1 MKAAFMAAVLC
12 VALGESVAAQGID
25 SQCPPGGFQSNGIPD
40 NTKVAQDA
48 CQKAIDL
55 FKYVA
60 PQLGSV
66 LAGGNPTQGLT
77 GTLGGIGHFAIGLRG
92 NALRASL
99 PEVDRVVPNTRGAQ
113 QSTYSLDSK
122 PAGLVTADLAVGVL
136 GGLPLGL
143 TRLGGADLLVTGS
156 YVPNYSKG
164 ELDIEAPG
172 GSFEL
177 GFGVKVGL
185 LQESALVPGVSVS
198 YLNRELPRVN
208 LTGSSGGDRLFLDSV
223 RVKSSSWRVVTGK
236 SLLFFGVGAGFG
248 QDTYDSNA
256 SIRVTVAPRP
266 ATEGGSGGPVQLRQK
281 LTRNNVFGSIW
292 ITAQV
297 LRIVAE
303 VGRVS
308 GGTVETY
315 NQFDGAQPSDG
326 RTYAS
331 VGFSFG
337 R

>member
-1 MKAAFMAAVLC
+1 MKAAYIAASLCAVL
-12 VALGESVAAQGID
+12 ASPAASQGID
-25 SQCPPGGFQSNGIPD
+25 SQCPPGGFQSNGVPD

-60 PQLGSV
+60 PQLGGV

-122 PAGLVTADLAVGVL
+122 PAGLVTADLTLGVF

-143 TRLGGADLLVTGS
+143 TRLGGVDLLVTGS

-172 GSFEL
+172 GSLEL

-185 LQESALVPGVSVS
+185 LEESALVPGVSLS

-236 SLLFFGVGAGFG
+236 SILFFGVGAGFG

-266 ATEGGSGGPVQLRQK
+266 ATEGGSGGPVQLGQK
-281 LTRNNVFGSIW
+281 VTRNNVFGSIW